1 MGEHLHQLALGDGL
15 ERVVVPNP
23 LFNNMHGAN
32 RKGPAGAS
40 NAAKGSRPAS
50 GSDKTANWPGLPGKT
65 QPKARNAG
73 VPKTGHKGGFYVKSV
88 GL

>member
-1 MGEHLHQLALGDGL
+1 M
-15 ERVVVPNP
+15 PNP

-40 NAAKGSRPAS
+40 NASKGSKPSS
-50 GSDKTANWPGLPGKT
+50 GSEKTVNWPGLPGKT
-65 QPKARNAG
+65 QSGSRNAG
-73 VPKTGHKGGFYVKSV
+73 TPKTGHKGPFYVQSK